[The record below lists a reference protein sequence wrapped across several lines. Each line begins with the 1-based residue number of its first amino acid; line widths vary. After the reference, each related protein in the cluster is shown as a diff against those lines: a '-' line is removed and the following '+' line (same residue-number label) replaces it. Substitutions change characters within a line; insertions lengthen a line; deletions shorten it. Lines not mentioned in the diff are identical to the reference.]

1 MSHIVLGLDVAFRT
15 QEAELA
21 VAGISPVGQKDTK
34 AQKWV
39 LIR

>member
-21 VAGISPVGQKDTK
+21 VLEFPQLDKRTQKHK
-34 AQKWV
+34 NGS
-39 LIR
+39 